1 MMLLWKYFP
10 WIHREGIHCITF
22 TKIRKNYQLIR
33 EKLFQR
39 LMHKFVRLNMMKMMM
54 SCFCG
59 MVDRRQVYS
68 LISSQDHCQ
77 RSSHSRIPDTPRA
90 GFEPAQSPSSGITT
104 APRRYSILKHLVVRI
119 LEIYLNN
126 QLLNRLYTKIQLS
139 QKHYRKIFKLLI
151 INIDF
156 ES

>member
-22 TKIRKNYQLIR
+22 TKIHKNYQLIR

-39 LMHKFVRLNMMKMMM
+39 LVHKFVRLNMMKMMM

-59 MVDRRQVYS
+59 VIDRRKVYS
-68 LISSQDHCQ
+68 LISSRDHCQ
-77 RSSHSRIPDTPRA
+77 RSSQSRISDTPRA
-90 GFEPAQSPSSGITT
+90 GFEPAQSPSSGIDEWSCAVVIAT
-104 APRRYSILKHLVVRI
+104 APRRCSILKHLVVRI

-126 QLLNRLYTKIQLS
+126 
-139 QKHYRKIFKLLI
+139 
-151 INIDF
+151 
-156 ES
+156 